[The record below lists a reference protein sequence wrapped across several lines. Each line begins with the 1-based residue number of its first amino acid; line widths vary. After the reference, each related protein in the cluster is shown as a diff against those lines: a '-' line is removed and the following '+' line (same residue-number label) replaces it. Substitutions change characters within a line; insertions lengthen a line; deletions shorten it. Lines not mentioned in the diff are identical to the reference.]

1 MNRSGKGKRLIIRLV
16 IAVGVGIGVSMLCA
30 LAVALL
36 VHTDTVSMDKVGF
49 GAVAGLLLS
58 SFLCG
63 VIARRVEGFAPFV
76 AVMSAELCLWGFLMV
91 LNMALFDFSG
101 SGAAATAG
109 VLAAG
114 GTAAVLLIPK
124 EKSKVPYGR
133 KKKVKL

>member
-1 MNRSGKGKRLIIRLV
+1 MKKTGTGKRMIIQLA
-16 IAVGVGIGVSMLCA
+16 IAAGVGIVVSMLCA
-30 LAVALL
+30 MTVALL
-36 VHTDTVSMDKVGF
+36 IHTDTVSMDKIGF

-58 SFLCG
+58 SFMCG
-63 VIARRVEGFAPFV
+63 VIGRRVEGFAPFV

-114 GTAAVLLIPK
+114 GTAALLLVPK
-124 EKSKVPYGR
+124 EKSKATFGR
-133 KKKVKL
+133 KKKIKL